1 MRAFKVRAAAVAC
14 LLSAKPGAAGAD
26 ASSAVAKAIVLD
38 APTCETPSF
47 SSAEFRRL
55 LGIELT
61 GDRLK
66 IQEAI
71 SRENGARVVDELVIR
86 VPADACRADASEVV
100 VALRS
105 KTEDGVTQRVV
116 RVSMA
121 DVSANAR
128 PRTLALAVAEL
139 IREIRQRS
147 PERATADPT
156 ETSVPPPLADA
167 PVESKQPPSPPPAT
181 DDARHADD
189 IALGATWRLFTSAR
203 TSLLGGQLSGTVPLP
218 LPGLRLR
225 GDLGGAVGTVTD
237 PLGSVQISIL
247 SAGIAALLMTE
258 GRPTLVLGPRL
269 EIGYSYGGGATKR
282 TATTTRGDGST
293 FIGASL
299 LAGVRAPVL
308 GPLSATLEIE
318 MGAALRGQEVFA
330 NDRLIASTTGPFAGA
345 RAGIAYVY

>member
-1 MRAFKVRAAAVAC
+1 MHAAAVAC
-14 LLSAKPGAAGAD
+14 LLSAKPGAAAAD
-26 ASSAVAKAIVLD
+26 ASSDLAKTIVLD

-61 GDRLK
+61 DDRLK
-66 IQEAI
+66 IQE
-71 SRENGARVVDELVIR
+71 STSGEHGAQVGDELVIR
-86 VPADACRADASEVV
+86 VPPDACRADASEVV

-105 KTEDGVTQRVV
+105 KSDDGVTQRVV
-116 RVSMA
+116 TVSMA

-147 PERATADPT
+147 PEIATT
-156 ETSVPPPLADA
+156 EASTPPPLVDA
-167 PVESKQPPSPPPAT
+167 TPVKSKQPPSPPPAT
-181 DDARHADD
+181 DEARHADD
-189 IALGATWRLFTSAR
+189 IALGATWRLFASAR
-203 TSLLGGQLSGTVPLP
+203 TSLLGGQLSGTVPLA
-218 LPGLRLR
+218 LSRVRLR
-225 GDLGGAVGTVTD
+225 GDLGGSLGTVTD
-237 PLGSVQISIL
+237 PLGSVQVSIL
-247 SAGIAALLMTE
+247 SGGIAALLMTE

-269 EIGYSYGGGATKR
+269 EIGYSYGSGATQR
-282 TATTTRGDGST
+282 PTTTTRGDGST

-299 LAGVRAPVL
+299 IAGVHAPML
-308 GPLSATLEIE
+308 GPLSALLEIE
-318 MGAALRGQEVFA
+318 MGASLRGQEVFA